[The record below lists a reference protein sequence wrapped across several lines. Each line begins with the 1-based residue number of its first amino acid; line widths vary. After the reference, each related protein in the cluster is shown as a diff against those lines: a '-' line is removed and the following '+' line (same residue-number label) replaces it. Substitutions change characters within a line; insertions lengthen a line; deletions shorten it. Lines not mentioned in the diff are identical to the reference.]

1 MCSSINSPSICYSS
15 WIAFQQRRSLLEG
28 KASRPGPGQ
37 KQQLRSI
44 RRVLWQLLMQLHPGG
59 CTQLSRMLMMMT
71 SKTSSS
77 SHPSLIHLL
86 YQVLLPPHLLH
97 PLPQCLLLLVLC
109 AQFVYQLFFV
119 FYTMIDLYCLQPK
132 HTNHVYLFYK
142 EVDYN
147 ASGTWG
153 EPGDKHFKCHH
164 GPGKILTITKKMQ
177 SSLNG

>member
-1 MCSSINSPSICYSS
+1 MATSDAASSRWLCPTVKDVDDDDIKNIKLIPSLSHSSSMPSLAATSSTSSIASMSI
-15 WIAFQQRRSLLEG
+15 A
-28 KASRPGPGQ
+28 PG
-37 KQQLRSI
+37 I
-44 RRVLWQLLMQLHPGG
+44 
-59 CTQLSRMLMMMT
+59 
-71 SKTSSS
+71 
-77 SHPSLIHLL
+77 
-86 YQVLLPPHLLH
+86 
-97 PLPQCLLLLVLC
+97 C
-109 AQFVYQLFFV
+109 AQFVYQLLFV
-119 FYTMIDLYCLQPK
+119 FYTMIDLYCLQSR